1 MVYCFEANIASR
13 GFHVYKEMTWSK
25 AKVGVEVKVEVKSNL
40 KLITHDPSSRAIKA
54 KHEHYI
60 G

>member
-40 KLITHDPSSRAIKA
+40 KLITHDLSSRAIKA
-54 KHEHYI
+54 KHKHYI